1 MYVTDSV
8 TTKEGSAQGWQQR
21 GAGLG
26 GGGLLTVKSRAGIGV
41 QRFTW
46 IMANTLG
53 RWPSLAPAKNSLAGR
68 KVGQPGLACAPL
80 SRATLIVS
88 SFGPH
93 SSPLHR
99 LGTCLCV
106 HALWLYVHKCRHRQ
120 TRGNGWVHRSGRGE
134 TDVAGL
140 GHCHV
145 TLNHLPPPP
154 SAPLPFV
161 FGSLRHI
168 PMQPMWP

>member
-1 MYVTDSV
+1 MQNEIRRVTDMYVQIVCDSQPRICS
-8 TTKEGSAQGWQQR
+8 KRRKDLCKAGSSAGQGR
-21 GAGLG
+21 RMG

-68 KVGQPGLACAPL
+68 KVGQPGLACTPL
-80 SRATLIVS
+80 SRATLIMF

-99 LGTCLCV
+99 LGTCHCV
-106 HALWLYVHKCRHRQ
+106 HALRPYIHKCRHRQ
-120 TRGNGWVHRSGRGE
+120 TRGSQWMGAQIRG
-134 TDVAGL
+134 V
-140 GHCHV
+140 
-145 TLNHLPPPP
+145 
-154 SAPLPFV
+154 
-161 FGSLRHI
+161 
-168 PMQPMWP
+168 